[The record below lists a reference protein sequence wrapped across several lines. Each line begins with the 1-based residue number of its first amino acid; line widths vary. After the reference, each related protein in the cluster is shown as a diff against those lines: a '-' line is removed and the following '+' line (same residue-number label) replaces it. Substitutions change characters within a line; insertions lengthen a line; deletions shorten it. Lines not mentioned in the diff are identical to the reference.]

1 MTSTTE
7 TRSAAKDDVAA
18 KTATPADTA
27 RAIASDAGD
36 RVADAVG
43 TVRSTVEDVGGR
55 MPEVIETVRDGA
67 MEGARTIQAMPDP
80 TQRLVAAF
88 SLGLGVGLSVA
99 GAPRLLVAAA
109 MTPAIV
115 VAATIIGGPEAGRR
129 RPA

>member
-7 TRSAAKDDVAA
+7 TRAAATDAA
-18 KTATPADTA
+18 KTTTPAETA
-27 RAIASDAGD
+27 KAIAADAGD
-36 RVADAVG
+36 RVAGAVG
-43 TVRSTVEDVGGR
+43 TVRSTAEDVGSR
-55 MPEVIETVRDGA
+55 MPEVIDTVREGA

-115 VAATIIGGPEAGRR
+115 VAATIIGGPDAAGRR

>member
-7 TRSAAKDDVAA
+7 TRAAAADAA

-27 RAIASDAGD
+27 KAIASDAGD
-36 RVADAVG
+36 RVAEAVG
-43 TVRSTVEDVGGR
+43 TVRSTAEDVGSR
-55 MPEVIETVRDGA
+55 MPEVIDSVREGA

-115 VAATIIGGPEAGRR
+115 VAATIIGGPDAGRR

>member
-7 TRSAAKDDVAA
+7 TRSAANDAA
-18 KTATPADTA
+18 KTTTPADTA
-27 RAIASDAGD
+27 RTIASDAGD

-43 TVRSTVEDVGGR
+43 TVRTTVEDVGSR

-99 GAPRLLVAAA
+99 GAPRLLVAVA